1 MANKDLE
8 QARVWGD
15 IVLTECW
22 LVVCLGNE
30 AVFIERW
37 LVCCHGDETVFT
49 EC

>member
-8 QARVWGD
+8 RARVWGD
-15 IVLTECW
+15 IVLTECCF
-22 LVVCLGNE
+22 VVCLGNE

-37 LVCCHGDETVFT
+37 LVCCHGDELVFT